1 MSKLIV
7 VGMQWGDEGKG
18 KIVDL
23 YSEHSEIVVRS
34 QGGNNAGHTIVKG
47 SNEYR
52 FHLIP
57 SGILYK
63 HTTCVLA
70 AGVVIDPQFLIGEL
84 QGLQDNNI
92 DYENRLYISEHA
104 HMILPY
110 HKLLDGAQEKGKGKE
125 AIGTTM
131 RGIGP
136 CYADKINRV
145 GIRIADFL
153 HEATFEE
160 TLRKNVAE
168 KNKYLSNIFNLD
180 PLNAD
185 DIIKEFSAYRSIIKK
200 LTRNVESFLFR
211 EMERNRPV
219 LFEGAQ
225 GSLLDVSFG
234 TYPYVT
240 SSSTVSSGVL
250 ASAGVGCSYD
260 VEITGI
266 AKAYL
271 TRVGNGPF
279 PTELSKEEEK
289 IFSKANENLRETGTT
304 TGRKRR
310 IGWLDLVLLKYST
323 QINGITHL
331 VVTKLDILDHLDEI
345 KICINYELNG
355 EKITNVPSLMEE
367 LNKVTPVYKTFQG
380 WKKSTESVDTWDKL
394 PLNARK
400 YLEYISEY
408 IERPIK
414 LVSVGPKSDQV
425 IWKN

>member
-1 MSKLIV
+1 MSKLII

-18 KIVDL
+18 KVVDL
-23 YSEHSEIVVRS
+23 YAEHSEVIIRS

-47 SNEYR
+47 NKEYK

-63 HTTCVLA
+63 HTICVLA
-70 AGVVIDPQFLIGEL
+70 AGVVIDLQFLLKEL
-84 QGLQDNNI
+84 EGLRENGI
-92 DYENRLYISEHA
+92 DYERRLFISEHA
-104 HMILPY
+104 HMIMPY
-110 HKLLDGAQEKGKGKE
+110 HKVLDEVQEAGKGKE
-125 AIGTTM
+125 AIGTTG

-153 HEATFEE
+153 NEETFEKI
-160 TLRKNVAE
+160 LKKNLTE
-168 KNKYLSNIFNLD
+168 KNKYLTHLHGME
-180 PLNAD
+180 PLSFD
-185 DIIKEFSAYRSIIKK
+185 DIFKEFNSYRSDIKN
-200 LTRNVESFLFR
+200 LTRNVENFIF
-211 EMERNRPV
+211 EKMEKNSAV

-225 GSLLDVSFG
+225 GTLLDVGFG

-240 SSSTVSSGVL
+240 SSSTVSSGLL
-250 ASAGVGCSYD
+250 ASSGIGSSFD
-260 VEITGI
+260 FQIIGI

-279 PTELSKEEEK
+279 PTELSNEEEK
-289 IFSKANENLRETGTT
+289 IFSNVNKNLREVGTT

-310 IGWLDLVLLKYST
+310 IGWLDLVLLKYAT

-331 VVTKLDILDHLDEI
+331 IITKLDILDHLNEI
-345 KICINYELNG
+345 KVCINYEYNG
-355 EKITNVPSLMEE
+355 RKTTNVYPLTDE
-367 LNKVTPVYKTFQG
+367 LNMVTPIYKTFPG
-380 WKKSTESVDTWDKL
+380 WKKSTEIIHTWDDL
-394 PLNARK
+394 PSNAKK

-414 LVSVGPKSDQV
+414 LVSVGPKNDQV